1 MCTFIEDY
9 LNDPTQAILN
19 ARVRAASRLS
29 ELEYD
34 DQFIYSQISS
44 PEFRL
49 YEHIVNI

>member
-19 ARVRAASRLS
+19 ARSDVESRFRDTD
-29 ELEYD
+29 YHND
-34 DQFIYSQISS
+34 HIYSQISS

-49 YEHIVNI
+49 YEEIALS